1 MAQIVISFDPE
12 RKQQAIVLAQE
23 LNIPLIETHPHNLD
37 YILYVG
43 SDAISLA
50 KANDNLRPLIVDFLS
65 GSNYHRYRHAGGK
78 NQLIAKACGI
88 KANLKPSV
96 LDLTGGLARDAF
108 VLACLG
114 CNVTLIE
121 SNAVI
126 VTLVKDGINRAKQAD
141 WFNKLQ
147 LTLHHCEAT
156 KYLSSIEKE
165 KPDTIYIDPMFPQR
179 TKSALVKKEM
189 RILHDIVGPDQDS
202 HTLLTLAKQYANKRV
217 VVKRPSY
224 ADPVNKEA
232 PDLSYKGKSTRFDV
246 YLTYH
251 LPSEK

>member
-1 MAQIVISFDPE
+1 MTQIVISFDPE

-23 LNIPLIETHPHNLD
+23 LNIPLIETHSHNLD
-37 YILYVG
+37 YILHVG

-65 GSNYHRYRHAGGK
+65 GSNYHRYRHGGGK

-88 KANLKPSV
+88 KANFKPSV

-108 VLACLG
+108 VLACQG
-114 CNVTLIE
+114 CDVTLLE
-121 SNAVI
+121 SNAI
-126 VTLVKDGINRAKQAD
+126 IATLVEDGINRAKQAE
-141 WFNKLQ
+141 WFSELKLAFY
-147 LTLHHCEAT
+147 HCEAT
-156 KYLSSIEKE
+156 KYLSRLGEE

-202 HTLLTLAKQYANKRV
+202 LTLLKLAKQYANKRV
-217 VVKRPSY
+217 VVKRPSH

-246 YLTYH
+246 YLTST
-251 LPSEK
+251 SEK